1 MNAICAFAIGLI
13 FGMGLILSGMTDP
26 SMIIGFLDVAGDWDP
41 SLAFV
46 MGGAILV
53 GFVAFRFARRRTVSF
68 LGGAMH
74 IPNMWEID
82 RRLVLGS
89 LAFGVGWGL
98 AGYCPGPA
106 VVALGAGHDKAVVF
120 VIAMIA
126 GMALY
131 ESADR
136 VFHARRRRRVP
147 REFSDV
153 AGDA

>member
-1 MNAICAFAIGLI
+1 
-13 FGMGLILSGMTDP
+13 
-26 SMIIGFLDVAGDWDP
+26 
-41 SLAFV
+41 
-46 MGGAILV
+46 
-53 GFVAFRFARRRTVSF
+53 
-68 LGGAMH
+68 
-74 IPNMWEID
+74 
-82 RRLVLGS
+82 
-89 LAFGVGWGL
+89 
-98 AGYCPGPA
+98 
-106 VVALGAGHDKAVVF
+106 VVF